1 MRVALLLALGSMVGW
16 GVWSFMTKLA
26 TRTLA
31 PDFVLVVSYGFGTLV
46 AFGYVLLNG
55 DVPTAPPPRGLA
67 FALAAGLASGLGS
80 AAYYTALD
88 VGNISIVSTVTALYF
103 VVAVVLGV
111 IVLRESLDP
120 SDVAGMLLAV
130 GAVALLAR

>member
-1 MRVALLLALGSMVGW
+1 MVVRDEDGDENARARFRPRRPVRLRDHRRVQLRPPERRRPDGSAHPQAGVALGA
-16 GVWSFMTKLA
+16 
-26 TRTLA
+26 
-31 PDFVLVVSYGFGTLV
+31 
-46 AFGYVLLNG
+46 
-55 DVPTAPPPRGLA
+55 
-67 FALAAGLASGLGS
+67 GLGS

-111 IVLRESLDP
+111 VVLRESLDP